1 MRYPGA
7 RITLRQFGN
16 ETSINTSAALFVL
29 KSKHDIGR
37 ALLSANERNE
47 IEAFPKRSSKR
58 LDSCEITVRYA
69 IPERIPI
76 AGHVAANDLT
86 TAWHAMGVDAAGD
99 SKMKM

>member
-1 MRYPGA
+1 MCIY
-7 RITLRQFGN
+7 IYIYTY
-16 ETSINTSAALFVL
+16 IL
-29 KSKHDIGR
+29 KR
-37 ALLSANERNE
+37 CRNERNE